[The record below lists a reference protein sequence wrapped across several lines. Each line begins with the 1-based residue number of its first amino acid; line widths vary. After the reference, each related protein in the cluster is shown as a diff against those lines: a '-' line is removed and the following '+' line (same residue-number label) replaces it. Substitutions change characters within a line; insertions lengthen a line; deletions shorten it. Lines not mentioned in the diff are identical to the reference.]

1 MSRPKNSRSKP
12 RAQRLPRHRSPKAQ
26 LPERQDTTAPPN
38 YIPDYI
44 QAYTRRRGGVRKQ
57 RGGTVYTV
65 SWRGMIAMAAAVPAA
80 GALLAVCLVGP
91 LLARAGLALEQQLI
105 LLPPFA
111 LFWLWLTESWWFGL
125 TTRRFAKI
133 TPDELILYG
142 AFGRVRQTYNR
153 HECRFRGGVYELKS
167 FGHPRYVMFKL
178 RSRRPGQRFAR
189 GINLSLCANPAALI
203 KELVGSESFILW
215 PYKT

>member
-1 MSRPKNSRSKP
+1 MC
-12 RAQRLPRHRSPKAQ
+12 
-26 LPERQDTTAPPN
+26 
-38 YIPDYI
+38 
-44 QAYTRRRGGVRKQ
+44 KQ

-65 SWRGMIAMAAAVPAA
+65 SWIGMIAMAAATLA
-80 GALLAVCLVGP
+80 GGVLLAFLLMALLIIVGLIP
-91 LLARAGLALEQQLI
+91 ELI

-133 TPDELILYG
+133 TPGELILYG

-153 HECRFRGGVYELKS
+153 QACSFRGGVYELKS
-167 FGHPRYVMFKL
+167 SGHPRYVFFKL
-178 RSRRPGQRFAR
+178 HARRPGQRFAR
-189 GINLSLCANPAALI
+189 SINLSLCANPGALI

>member
-26 LPERQDTTAPPN
+26 LPERQDTTVPPN

-65 SWRGMIAMAAAVPAA
+65 SWIGMIAMAAAVPAA

-91 LLARAGLALEQQLI
+91 LLAWAGLALEQQLI

-111 LFWLWLTESWWFGL
+111 LFWLWLTESWWF
-125 TTRRFAKI
+125 
-133 TPDELILYG
+133 
-142 AFGRVRQTYNR
+142 
-153 HECRFRGGVYELKS
+153 
-167 FGHPRYVMFKL
+167 
-178 RSRRPGQRFAR
+178 
-189 GINLSLCANPAALI
+189 
-203 KELVGSESFILW
+203 
-215 PYKT
+215 

>member
-1 MSRPKNSRSKP
+1 MSRPKNNRSKP

-26 LPERQDTTAPPN
+26 LPERQDTTVPSN
-38 YIPDYI
+38 YIPEYI

-65 SWRGMIAMAAAVPAA
+65 SWIGMIAMAAAVPAA

-91 LLARAGLALEQQLI
+91 LLAWAGLALEQQLI

-125 TTRRFAKI
+125 TTRTFAKI
-133 TPDELILYG
+133 TPGELILYG
-142 AFGRVRQTYNR
+142 EFGRVRQTYNR
-153 HECRFRGGVYELKS
+153 HECSFRGGV
-167 FGHPRYVMFKL
+167 FGLPYPRYKNFRL
-178 RSRRPGQRFAR
+178 YARRPGQRFAR
-189 GINLSLCANPAALI
+189 SINLSLCANPAALI
-203 KELVGSESFILW
+203 KELVGSESLILW

>member
-1 MSRPKNSRSKP
+1 MSQPKNNHIKL
-12 RAQRLPRHRSPKAQ
+12 RAQRLPFDHSPKAQ
-26 LPERQDTTAPPN
+26 LSERHNAASSPD

-44 QAYTRRRGGVRKQ
+44 QACTRQRGGVRKQ
-57 RGGTVYTV
+57 HGDTIYTT
-65 SWRGMIAMAAAVPAA
+65 SWIGMIAMVAATLA
-80 GALLAVCLVGP
+80 GGVLLAFLLMAP
-91 LLARAGLALEQQLI
+91 LMIAGLSPEQLLI

-153 HECRFRGGVYELKS
+153 HECSFRGGVYELKS
-167 FGHPRYVMFKL
+167 TAGDVFFKL
-178 RSRRPGQRFAR
+178 HVRRPGQRFAR

>member
-1 MSRPKNSRSKP
+1 MSRSKNSRSKP

-26 LPERQDTTAPPN
+26 LPERQDTTVPPN

-65 SWRGMIAMAAAVPAA
+65 SWIGMIAMAAAVPAA

-91 LLARAGLALEQQLI
+91 LLARVGLALEQQLI

-153 HECRFRGGVYELKS
+153 HECSFRGGVYELKS
-167 FGHPRYVMFKL
+167 TAGDVFFKL
-178 RSRRPGQRFAR
+178 HVRRPGQRFAR